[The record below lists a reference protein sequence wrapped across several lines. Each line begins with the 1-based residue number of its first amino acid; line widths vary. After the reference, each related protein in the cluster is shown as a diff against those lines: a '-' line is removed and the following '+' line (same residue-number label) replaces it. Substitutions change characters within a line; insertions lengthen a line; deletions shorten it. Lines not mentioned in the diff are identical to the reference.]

1 MLKNKD
7 TEVFNDG
14 IINILSAVD
23 GVIIDTLH
31 SNIHFG
37 NRTYGVKRFFEAKVA
52 GSEIERLIS
61 IPFNDLVTRENLI
74 ELKEFRTGKTFLYEI
89 VMFQPKFETAPQSI
103 YLTLKRTEIKYVDTR
118 RI

>member
-14 IINILSAVD
+14 IINILAAVD
-23 GVIIDTLH
+23 GVITKTLH

-37 NRTYGVKRFFEAKVA
+37 NRTYGVKRFFEAKVT

-61 IPFNDLVTRENLI
+61 IPFNDLVSRENLI
-74 ELKEFRTGKTFLYEI
+74 ELKEFRTGNTYLYEI
-89 VMFQPKFETAPQSI
+89 IMFQPKFETAPQSI
-103 YLTLKRTEIKYVDTR
+103 YLTLKRTEIEYVDNR
-118 RI
+118 